1 MAQAGGSRTVANDVS
16 AIVPEIWSQAVQIP
30 LYKTL
35 VAAEVCNLDLRSDL
49 KYGDTIN
56 IPYFGSMTAQTYVP
70 GTAFTADAQEWDI
83 DPLVVSAYRTV
94 AIYVDDIEQLQANIN
109 IRTALQEEIAYQLRD
124 SIDTHAFLRIK
135 DGTATGAGALGAGT
149 TRKAVTATTA
159 NIISLF
165 AGARKV
171 LRGLN
176 VSEAGDWIAVV
187 SPKIANLIE
196 VKSTSVGYNT
206 ADAMLRNGYAGE
218 FMGFKVYISNNLPA
232 LTTVSAVYTPA
243 LSAQID
249 STFECDY
256 FGKAKA
262 IDLVVQA
269 EPSIQITKVPDM
281 HGYNVAAYCV
291 YGDKVCTQNAYRFLN
306 VVVVNT

>member
-1 MAQAGGSRTVANDVS
+1 MAQAGGSRTVSNDVS
-16 AIVPEIWSQAVQIP
+16 AITPEIWSQAVQIP

-35 VAAEVCNLDLRSDL
+35 VAAETCNLEAVRELN
-49 KYGDTIN
+49 YGDTLHK
-56 IPYFGSMTAQTYVP
+56 PYFGSLSAQTYVP
-70 GTAFTADAQEWDI
+70 GVAFTANAQEWDMDNLI
-83 DPLVVSAYRTV
+83 VSAYQTV
-94 AIYVDDIEQLQANIN
+94 AIYVDDVHQLQSNIN
-109 IRTALQEEIAYQLRD
+109 ARTALQEEIAYQLRD
-124 SIDTHAFLRIK
+124 AIDTHAFLRIK
-135 DGTATGAGALGAGT
+135 DGTTTGAGALGAGT

-165 AGARKV
+165 AGARKI
-171 LRGLN
+171 LRTLN
-176 VSEAGDWIAVV
+176 VPEAGDWIAIV
-187 SPKIANLIE
+187 SPKLANLIE

-206 ADAMLRNGYAGE
+206 ADAMLRNGYAGD
-218 FMGFKVYISNNLPA
+218 FMGFKIYISNNLPA

-262 IDLVVQA
+262 IDLVIQA
-269 EPSIQITKVPDM
+269 APSIQITKVPDM
-281 HGYNVAAYCV
+281 HGYNIAAYAV
-291 YGDKVCTQNAYRFLN
+291 YGDKVFTKNAYRFLN

>member
-1 MAQAGGSRTVANDVS
+1 MAQAGGSRTIANDVS
-16 AIVPEIWSQAVQIP
+16 AITPEIWSQAVQIP
-30 LYKTL
+30 LYETL
-35 VAAEVCNLDLRSDL
+35 VAAEVCNLDLKQDL

-83 DPLVVSAYRTV
+83 DPLIVSAYKTV

-109 IRTALQEEIAYQLRD
+109 IRTALQEEIAYQLREA
-124 SIDTHAFLRIK
+124 IDTHALLRIK
-135 DGTATGAGALGAGT
+135 DGTTTGAGSLGGT
-149 TRKAVTATTA
+149 TRHALTATTA
-159 NIISLF
+159 NVISLF
-165 AGARKV
+165 AGARRV
-171 LRGLN
+171 LRAQN
-176 VSEAGDWIAVV
+176 VSEGGDWISII
-187 SPKIANLIE
+187 SPKVANFLE
-196 VKSTSVGYNT
+196 FKSTSVGYNT

-249 STFECDY
+249 GTFECAY

-262 IDLVVQA
+262 IDLVIQA
-269 EPSIQITKVPDM
+269 EPTIQITKVPDM
-281 HGYNVAAYCV
+281 HGYNVAAYVV

-306 VVVVNT
+306 VVIN